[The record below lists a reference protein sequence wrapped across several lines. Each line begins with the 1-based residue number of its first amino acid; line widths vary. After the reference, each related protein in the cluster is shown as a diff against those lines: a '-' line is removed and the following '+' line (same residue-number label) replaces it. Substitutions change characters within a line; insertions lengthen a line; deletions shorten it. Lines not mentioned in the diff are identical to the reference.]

1 MKEDFESRDFLMT
14 NRKRKKLIM
23 ELLTRVENVFGIN
36 LKLNFPNRI
45 FLYFLLS

>member
-23 ELLTRVENVFGIN
+23 ELLTRVENVFGNNKII
-36 LKLNFPNRI
+36 LGKFKIKFP
-45 FLYFLLS
+45 